1 MDQINTVSSAP
12 RAPSP
17 LLLTHPPLLQPPPPS
32 LLQHAIWYDDDIR
45 PYMPCVGILGKTARR
60 AALSIRR
67 KQMSVNHAD
76 FRKHVYQPPESH
88 GDFIFQFSRV
98 LVSSRWVLLMGS
110 CWLRFIFCSAHTHT
124 HPNITFLL
132 LFSLPLLIYQA
143 IYKMVSSVMKMP
155 EDESTPEKR
164 TDKIFRQMDLNND
177 GERRRRR
184 SEGDS
189 EEWLWQFI
197 GNHLQYGLIL
207 MEITWRI
214 N

>member
-12 RAPSP
+12 RAPPSP
-17 LLLTHPPLLQPPPPS
+17 LLLSRPPLLQPPPSS
-32 LLQHAIWYDDDIR
+32 LLQRAIWYDDDIQ

-98 LVSSRWVLLMGS
+98 LVCSRWVLLMGS
-110 CWLRFIFCSAHTHT
+110 CWLRFIFCSTHT
-124 HPNITFLL
+124 YTHTPQHHVSPFLPS
-132 LFSLPLLIYQA
+132 LFSSIRPSTRWCHLWWRCQ
-143 IYKMVSSVMKMP
+143 KMNPRQRRGRIRSS
-155 EDESTPEKR
+155 
-164 TDKIFRQMDLNND
+164 DKWTSIMMVR
-177 GERRRRR
+177 GGGGVRETVR
-184 SEGDS
+184 
-189 EEWLWQFI
+189 I
-197 GNHLQYGLIL
+197 GNHLRYGLIL
-207 MEITWRI
+207 LEITWRI